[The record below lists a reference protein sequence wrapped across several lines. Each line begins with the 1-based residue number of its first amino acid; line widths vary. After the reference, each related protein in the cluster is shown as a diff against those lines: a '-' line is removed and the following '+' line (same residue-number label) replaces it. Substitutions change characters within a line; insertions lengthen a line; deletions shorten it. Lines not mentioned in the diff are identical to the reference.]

1 MKKKL
6 YAETR
11 KPLAIHALSAYM
23 AIAVYDIDYIEDTVL
38 TAATLS
44 EETEVK
50 RTKLT
55 WCKIRYDK
63 NGEAFFK
70 KFGRRYFFN
79 EMIQNASA
87 ALPY

>member
-1 MKKKL
+1 MKTYKDN
-6 YAETR
+6 R
-11 KPLAIHALSAYM
+11 KPLAYHALSAYM
-23 AIAVYDIDYIEDTVL
+23 AIVVYDISYVEDAVL
-38 TAATLS
+38 VAATFN
-44 EETEVK
+44 EGTENE

-79 EMIQNASA
+79 EMIR
-87 ALPY
+87 L

>member
-1 MKKKL
+1 MKTYKDN
-6 YAETR
+6 R
-11 KPLAIHALSAYM
+11 KPLAYHALSAYM
-23 AIAVYDIDYIEDTVL
+23 AIAVYDISYVEDAVL
-38 TAATLS
+38 VAATFN
-44 EETEVK
+44 EGTENE

-79 EMIQNASA
+79 EMIH
-87 ALPY
+87 L